1 MAEEEFEIEITYPAE
16 LRYQQEVLTY
26 LLKNFSLK
34 RALEINDN
42 IFVSIKSIS
51 KMPKR
56 GGIEPILK
64 KYSQQFRYLLH
75 KETRNFQIKIIYYIE
90 PSIRK
95 IYVTDFFPVLM
106 LPEKIKERN

>member
-64 KYSQQFRYLLH
+64 KYPQQFRYLLH

-106 LPEKIKERN
+106 LPEKIKKRN